1 MYTVIVADDEE
12 ELRKALIRRGD
23 WESVGFSVVGGA
35 EKLAALNARLEL
47 VEKLEPDLLLTDI
60 RMPFITGIELARQVQ
75 EIRPATQ
82 IAFLSGYDDFSYAQ
96 QGIQYNII
104 SYLLKP
110 ISSAELTE
118 ELLKMKKK
126 IDEKYENFASAG
138 KKQEKLEAM
147 ELAIPLLLDGFQ
159 RDAEEADEGEL
170 EQAAFAC
177 GLLKEGE
184 SDLKYTVIVA
194 SIIDEE
200 GKNLTARASVHG
212 IDTILEKYI
221 RHVSFYSGGRVVSLL
236 IAPEADTDKYLHI
249 IVEEISQSVRRIM
262 KMSCLIGVG
271 RSVGSLSHIHEAYI
285 EAMSAIRYSRKNKEE
300 VYFISDIER
309 ADDFDMEKMQGYI
322 EEVERMI
329 RSGGSQ
335 ELEAYLKQMFDSV
348 EQEHIS
354 MMEIHFLIVRLVSAV
369 SRIVYA
375 VVDEEGAA
383 QLQKKSP
390 LQSVDSFENYG
401 AVRSRCIFFCLA
413 ARELIAEQRKKSS
426 TLLCDKALGIIENSY
441 MDQELSLVSVS
452 NEISVS
458 PNYLSALIKRST
470 GRTFI
475 DLLTKKRIETA
486 KELLLCTNLKIK
498 EISEKCGYNDQHY
511 FSYCFKK
518 YEGLSP
524 NACRQKLEEEKTSR
538 EQWHE

>member
-12 ELRKALIRRGD
+12 ELRKALIRRVD
-23 WESVGFSVVGGA
+23 WESVGFSVVGEAENGA
-35 EKLAALNARLEL
+35 EALEL

>member
-12 ELRKALIRRGD
+12 ELRKALIRRVD
-23 WESVGFSVVGGA
+23 WESVGFSVVGEAENGA
-35 EKLAALNARLEL
+35 EALEL

-177 GLLKEGE
+177 GLLKEGG

>member
-12 ELRKALIRRGD
+12 ELRKALIRRVD
-23 WESVGFSVVGGA
+23 WESVGFSVVGEAENGA
-35 EKLAALNARLEL
+35 EALEL

-335 ELEAYLKQMFDSV
+335 ELEAYLKQMFDSL

-375 VVDEEGAA
+375 VVEEEGAA

>member
-1 MYTVIVADDEE
+1 M
-12 ELRKALIRRGD
+12 
-23 WESVGFSVVGGA
+23 
-35 EKLAALNARLEL
+35 
-47 VEKLEPDLLLTDI
+47 
-60 RMPFITGIELARQVQ
+60 
-75 EIRPATQ
+75 
-82 IAFLSGYDDFSYAQ
+82 
-96 QGIQYNII
+96 
-104 SYLLKP
+104 
-110 ISSAELTE
+110 
-118 ELLKMKKK
+118 
-126 IDEKYENFASAG
+126 
-138 KKQEKLEAM
+138 
-147 ELAIPLLLDGFQ
+147 
-159 RDAEEADEGEL
+159 
-170 EQAAFAC
+170 
-177 GLLKEGE
+177 
-184 SDLKYTVIVA
+184 
-194 SIIDEE
+194 
-200 GKNLTARASVHG
+200 
-212 IDTILEKYI
+212 
-221 RHVSFYSGGRVVSLL
+221 VSLL

-475 DLLTKKRIETA
+475 DLLTKKRIR
-486 KELLLCTNLKIK
+486 
-498 EISEKCGYNDQHY
+498 S
-511 FSYCFKK
+511 CFFA
-518 YEGLSP
+518 P
-524 NACRQKLEEEKTSR
+524 T
-538 EQWHE
+538 

>member
-12 ELRKALIRRGD
+12 ELRKALIRRVD
-23 WESVGFSVVGGA
+23 WESVGFSVVGEAENGA
-35 EKLAALNARLEL
+35 EALEL

-60 RMPFITGIELARQVQ
+60 RMPFVTGIELAKQVQ

-138 KKQEKLEAM
+138 RKQEKLETM
-147 ELAIPLLLDGFQ
+147 ELVIPLLLDSFQ
-159 RDAEEADEGEL
+159 RDTDEMDNKEL
-170 EQAAFAC
+170 TQAASSC
-177 GLLKEGE
+177 GLLKEE
-184 SDLKYTVIVA
+184 EENVKYTVIVT
-194 SIIDEE
+194 SMIDNNE
-200 GKNLTARASVHG
+200 KNRTTQANVHG
-212 IDTILEKYI
+212 IDMVIEKYI
-221 RHVSFYSGGRVVSLL
+221 RHVSFYSGGRVISLL
-236 IAPEADTDKYLHI
+236 IASDLEMEKYLHI
-249 IVEEISQSVRRIM
+249 IVEEISQSIRRIM
-262 KMSCLIGVG
+262 KMSCLIGVS
-271 RSVGSLSHIHEAYI
+271 RSVGRLGQVHEAYI
-285 EAMSAIRYSRKNKEE
+285 EAMNAIRYLRKSNED

-309 ADDFDMEKMQGYI
+309 TDDFNLEKMQVYI
-322 EEVERMI
+322 EEVEQLI
-329 RSGGSQ
+329 RSGSGQ
-335 ELEAYLKQMFDSV
+335 ELEQYLKQMFDV
-348 EQEHIS
+348 LEQERIS
-354 MMEIHFLIVRLVSAV
+354 TMEINFLLVRLVSAV
-369 SRIVYA
+369 FRIVYA
-375 VVDEEGAA
+375 VVEEEAA
-383 QLQKKSP
+383 AELQRKSP
-390 LQSVDSFENYG
+390 LQNVESFENHD
-401 AVRSRCIFFCLA
+401 VVCSKCIFFCMA

-426 TLLCDKALGIIENSY
+426 TVLCDKAIGIIENNY

-486 KELLLCTNLKIK
+486 KELLLCTNMKIK

-518 YEGLSP
+518 YVGLSP
-524 NACRQKLEEEKTSR
+524 NACRQKIEEEKR
-538 EQWHE
+538 QNLQRL

>member
-12 ELRKALIRRGD
+12 ELRKALIRRVD
-23 WESVGFSVVGGA
+23 WERVGFSVVGEA
-35 EKLAALNARLEL
+35 ENGVEALEL

-147 ELAIPLLLDGFQ
+147 ELAIPLLLDGF
-159 RDAEEADEGEL
+159 RREAQETGDWEL
-170 EQAAFAC
+170 EQAAFSC

-184 SDLKYTVIVA
+184 TDLKYTVIVT

-200 GKNLTARASVHG
+200 GRNLTVRASVHG

-221 RHVSFYSGGRVVSLL
+221 RHVSFYSGGKVISLL
-236 IAPEADTDKYLHI
+236 IAPEPDTEKFLHI
-249 IVEEISQSVRRIM
+249 IVEEIAQSVRRIM
-262 KMSCLIGVG
+262 KMSCRIGVG
-271 RSVGSLSHIHEAYI
+271 RSVGSLSHVHEAYI
-285 EAMSAIRYSRKNKEE
+285 EAMSAIRYSRKNNED

-309 ADDFDMEKMQGYI
+309 ADDFDLEKMQGYI
-322 EEVERMI
+322 EEVERLV

-335 ELEAYLKQMFDSV
+335 ELEEYLKQMFDRL
-348 EQEHIS
+348 EREHFS
-354 MMEIHFLIVRLVSAV
+354 MMEIHFLMVRLVSAV
-369 SRIVYA
+369 SHIVYA
-375 VVDEEGAA
+375 VAEEEGAA

-390 LQSVDSFENYG
+390 LQNVDFFENIG

-475 DLLTKKRIETA
+475 DLLTRKRIETA
-486 KELLLCTNLKIK
+486 KELLLCTNMKIK

-524 NACRQKLEEEKTSR
+524 NACRQKIEGEKTGG
-538 EQWHE
+538 E